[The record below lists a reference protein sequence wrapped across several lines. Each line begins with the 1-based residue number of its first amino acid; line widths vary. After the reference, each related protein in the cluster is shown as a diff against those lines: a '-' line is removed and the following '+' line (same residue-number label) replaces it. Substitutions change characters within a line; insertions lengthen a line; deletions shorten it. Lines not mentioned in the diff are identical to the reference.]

1 MALPGE
7 VAGMPPALAWS
18 AMASGTRIRRILA
31 RLAQSPPIGHWE
43 PALVHA
49 ALWSRSREEAAHEG
63 SPTMEHGS
71 AAPTPARAGAER

>member
-31 RLAQSPPIGHWE
+31 RLAQSPPIAHWE
-43 PALVHA
+43 PALVQA
-49 ALWSRSREEAAHEG
+49 ALSCRSPEG
-63 SPTMEHGS
+63 TDDEGGPTMNYGA
-71 AAPTPARAGAER
+71 AAPTPAQAGAER